1 MKEKT
6 GTITNPRA
14 GVVSFLKSVIEIK
27 EVGVIFPIV
36 FSVII
41 FGMVNP
47 DFYSFDNVINIFR
60 NSSFTFITAI
70 GMTYLLITGAFDLSI
85 GSQMACGGLFAGL
98 LMQAG
103 IPTWVAIIVGILSG
117 VVFGSI
123 NGYIIEFVKVPPMIA
138 TMSTMMI
145 FRGIVYVVLK
155 GEPLYPLPDNFATIG
170 QGSFLNIPYIIIIT
184 IVLGVIAELVLKY
197 TVFGRMIY
205 AVGGNAESSRLSGIP
220 VRRVKFII
228 YILIGA
234 LATFTGVLYASRF
247 GSVQSAIGTG
257 SEMVIIAAAIIGGT
271 SIAGGSGTIFGTL
284 LGSIFMNMIT
294 NGMTLAKI
302 SPYYQGIVI
311 GVIIILAVSLDQLR
325 IKFKK

>member
-1 MKEKT
+1 MDS
-6 GTITNPRA
+6 NLDRNQA
-14 GVVSFLKSVIEIK
+14 GSSVKSALRSLIEIK
-27 EVGVIFPIV
+27 EVGVILPIV
-36 FSVII
+36 FAVII
-41 FGMVNP
+41 FGMINP
-47 DFYSFDNVINIFR
+47 DFYSFDNMINIFR
-60 NSSFTFITAI
+60 NSSFTFIAAI
-70 GMTYLLITGAFDLSI
+70 GMTYLLITGSFDLSV

-103 IPTWVAIIVGILSG
+103 TPTWIAIVVGILSG

-123 NGYIIEFVKVPPMIA
+123 NGYIIEFIKVPPMVA

-155 GEPLYPLPDNFATIG
+155 GEPLYPLPKDFAVIG
-170 QGSFLNIPYIIIIT
+170 QGAIFNIPIIIIIT
-184 IVLGVIAELVLKY
+184 VVLGIIAELVLKY
-197 TVFGRMIY
+197 TVFGRMLY

-220 VRRVKFII
+220 VRRVKFIT

-257 SEMVIIAAAIIGGT
+257 SEMIMIAAAIIGGT
-271 SIAGGSGTIFGTL
+271 SIIGGSGTIFGTL

-311 GVIIILAVSLDQLR
+311 GLIIVLAVSLDQLR
-325 IKFKK
+325 IKLKK

>member
-1 MKEKT
+1 MKENAAELK
-6 GTITNPRA
+6 RKV
-14 GVVSFLKSVIEIK
+14 GVRSIFKSIIEIK

-36 FSVII
+36 FSVFI
-41 FGMVNP
+41 FGIINP

-70 GMTYLLITGAFDLSI
+70 GMTYLLITGAFDLSV

-103 IPTWVAIIVGILSG
+103 IPTWIAIIVGILSG
-117 VVFGSI
+117 VVFGFI
-123 NGYIIEFVKVPPMIA
+123 NGYIIEFIKIPPMIA

-155 GEPLYPLPDNFATIG
+155 GEPLYPLPADFAAIG
-170 QGSFLNIPYIIIIT
+170 QGAVFNIPYIIIIT
-184 IVLGVIAELVLKY
+184 VVLGIVAELVLRY

-205 AVGGNAESSRLSGIP
+205 AAGGNAESARLSGIP

-228 YILIGA
+228 YILIGS

-271 SIAGGSGTIFGTL
+271 SIAGGSGTIVGTL

-294 NGMTLAKI
+294 NGMTLAKV
-302 SPYYQGIVI
+302 SPYYQNIVI